1 MKRGS
6 LVAILATLALSLPI
20 AAGGQRLSI
29 RVSPVVAFAPAFLTI
44 RATMEPSEDARRLAI
59 EVDSASFSTKSEI
72 PLEGKNSPR
81 MKVIQLKNVPPG
93 VYEIRAAVL
102 GPTGTIA
109 NTMQVIRI
117 HSGTGDAP

>member
-1 MKRGS
+1 VKRRS
-6 LVAILATLALSLPI
+6 LVAVLAILALSVPI
-20 AAGGQRLSI
+20 AAGGRRLSI

-81 MKVIQLKNVPPG
+81 MKVIQLKNVPSG

-109 NTMQVIRI
+109 NTMQIIRI
-117 HSGTGDAP
+117 HSSVGDAP

>member
-1 MKRGS
+1 VKRLS
-6 LVAILATLALSLPI
+6 LVAILATLALSMPI

-29 RVSPVVAFAPAFLTI
+29 RVSPVIAFAPAFLTI

-59 EVDSASFSTKSEI
+59 EVDSTSFSTKSEI

-81 MKVIQLKNVPPG
+81 MKVIQLKDVPSG
-93 VYEIRAAVL
+93 LYEIRATVI
-102 GPTGTIA
+102 GPAGTIA

-117 HSGTGDAP
+117 HGGTGDAP

>member
-1 MKRGS
+1 VKRRP
-6 LVAILATLALSLPI
+6 LVAILAMLALSVPI
-20 AAGGQRLSI
+20 AAGEQRLSI
-29 RVSPVVAFAPAFLTI
+29 RVSPVVAFAPALLTI
-44 RATMEPSEDARRLAI
+44 RATMAPSADARRLAI

-93 VYEIRAAVL
+93 VYEVRAAVI

-117 HSGTGDAP
+117 HSVAGDTP